1 MEGGEIR
8 VTFLKRERAQG
19 QSEADVV
26 DCVWLGSG
34 GDLGVGYGNFY
45 LWAHSESAIVVA
57 LR

>member
-45 LWAHSESAIVVA
+45 LWAHSEVLS
-57 LR
+57 